1 VFDDESDGGSGL
13 LPYSRAVTVQLGPAT
28 RFNAQILASFS
39 SYRACRLP
47 WPAAR

>member
-13 LPYSRAVTVQLGPAT
+13 LPYSRAVTVQLDPAT
-28 RFNAQILASFS
+28 RFNAQILGSFS
-39 SYRACRLP
+39 SHRACRLP